1 MDEIIVIEEENP
13 LEMAH
18 WQGVL
23 PRAFPGARF
32 HFVNNAA
39 DAIRAAPAA
48 GAVIAKAHSVPA
60 GMAHAAPH
68 LRWIQALTTGVDHL
82 LEIGVPKSVVV
93 TNARGAHG
101 PQMSELAFFYML
113 SFARDVRQ
121 VLADQEAGRWHR
133 RGQRVLLDKNVLIVG
148 IGAIAESLAARCAA
162 FGMNVVGISDS
173 RHQVPHFAEVHP
185 RSALIGQVAKADF
198 IVVLVPYGPGTHH
211 MIDANVFAAMKPDAI
226 FINIARG
233 KVVDQDAMIAALEAR
248 RIGGAGLD
256 VFTEEP
262 LPQTSALWRLDNVM
276 ITPRI
281 GGMSDSYAPQLT
293 PLVSANIAR
302 YLAGDLDGLEN
313 RVTL

>member
-18 WQGVL
+18 WRNVL
-23 PRAFPGARF
+23 PREFPQARF
-32 HFVNNAA
+32 HFVADPA
-39 DAIRAAPAA
+39 DAIIAAPKA
-48 GAVIAKAHSVPA
+48 GAEIAKAHSVPP
-60 GMAHAAPH
+60 GLPHAAPG
-68 LRWIQALTTGVDHL
+68 LRWIQALTTGIDHL
-82 LEIGVPKSVVV
+82 LHIHLPKSVVV

-113 SFARDVRQ
+113 SFARDVRR
-121 VLADQEAGRWHR
+121 VLADQQAARWQR

-148 IGAIAESLAARCAA
+148 IGAIAESLAARCAV

-173 RHQVPHFAEVHP
+173 RRQVAHFAEVHP
-185 RSALIGQVAKADF
+185 RSDLLAQVARADF
-198 IVVLVPYGPGTHH
+198 VIVLVPYSAATHH
-211 MIDANVFAAMKPDAI
+211 MIDATVLAAMKPDAI

-233 KVVDQDAMIAALEAR
+233 KVVDQDALIAALEAR

-256 VFTEEP
+256 VFAEEP
-262 LPQTSALWRLDNVM
+262 LPQTSPLWRLDNVM

-293 PLVSANIAR
+293 PLVTANLAR
-302 YLAGDLDGLEN
+302 FLAGDLEGLEN
-313 RVTL
+313 RVAL